1 MSFEWKPEPQAE
13 ALVLSL
19 LEAYKRDN
27 SAIAQLER
35 DLHLGT
41 STRLFDWLD
50 YVVTTPDQEEELKQR
65 GFVAVGDVYH
75 HPGAQLPR
83 VQIATKRGIAVL
95 VDHIADFLMVRGM
108 HREIEGS
115 LLGGF
120 RRTLIHEE
128 NQVALWVVERR
139 GTLTMQPKEEPQAAE
154 NYLKAKEIWKS
165 RARDN
170 LDSTLLLAD
179 KVVDILGKDLA
190 AHVILEVEREYWQSR
205 NRAAQIQKGR
215 QDRFGMGWANHD
227 HHTFRSSRRH
237 FVTIIQLFE
246 KLGFHCRE
254 RFNPGVGAGW
264 GAQVLEN
271 PRCRLVLFID
281 TDMLPEEHGMDIA
294 HQPLSELERLGTV
307 GLWCALHG
315 DSILKAGMHHV
326 EAQFEFSQLKDDL
339 KKLNVRVMEPF
350 SDLQFLKQAFTE
362 GEIWP
367 VNPNTLDDL
376 LKQGKITA
384 AQAQKFRN
392 EGAVG
397 SHLENLQRREGYKGF
412 NQQNISNII
421 SRTDPR
427 TYNA

>member
-13 ALVLSL
+13 EL
-19 LEAYKRDN
+19 LINLFEEYKQAN
-27 SAIAQLER
+27 PAIAQLET
-35 DLHLGT
+35 DLYVGT

-50 YVVTTPDQEEELKQR
+50 YIVATSDHEVELKKS
-65 GFVAVGDVYH
+65 GFVAVEDVYH

-83 VQIATKRGIAVL
+83 VHLAPKRGVAVL
-95 VDHIADFLMVRGM
+95 VDHIADFLMVRGLN
-108 HREIEGS
+108 RKIEGS
-115 LLGGF
+115 PLSSF
-120 RRTLIHEE
+120 RRALIHEE
-128 NQVALWVVERR
+128 KGVALWVVERR
-139 GTLTMQPKEEPQAAE
+139 GTLTLQPAVEPLAAE
-154 NYLKAKEIWKS
+154 KYLKAKEMWKS
-165 RARDN
+165 RSRDS
-170 LDSTLLLAD
+170 LDDTLELAD
-179 KVVDILGKDLA
+179 KVVDFLGKDLA

-227 HHTFRSSRRH
+227 HHTFRSSRAH
-237 FVTIIQLFE
+237 FVKIIQLFE

-254 RFNPGVGAGW
+254 RFNPGVSAGW

-281 TDMLPEEHGMDIA
+281 IDMLPEEHTMDIA
-294 HQPLSELERLGTV
+294 HQPLPELNKLGTV

-326 EAQFEFSQLKDDL
+326 EAQFEFSQLKEDL

-367 VNPNTLDDL
+367 VTPAILDQL
-376 LKQGKITA
+376 LQQGKITP
-384 AQAQKFRN
+384 AQAHKFRT

-397 SHLENLQRREGYKGF
+397 SHLENLQRRQGYKGF

-427 TYNA
+427 TYQA